1 MATAPKPGGYN
12 DMDALRT
19 ARRATAD
26 ASTTLERALDEVA
39 RMREHVG
46 RPDYGRLERRLGEL
60 ALQMAKTTTA
70 LEGMWTIRSGSQRD
84 PRRTELEALEKRVA
98 ALEAERAQGVPRRNR

>member
-12 DMDALRT
+12 DMNALRT

-26 ASTTLERALDEVA
+26 AAATLERALDELA

-60 ALQMAKTTTA
+60 ALQMSKTTTA
-70 LEGMWTIRSGSQRD
+70 LEEMWTIRSGAG
-84 PRRTELEALEKRVA
+84 RTELEALERRVA
-98 ALEAERAQGVPRRNR
+98 ALEAERTQGTPRKRPS